1 MDSPLAAKATAHELA
16 RIIYSMV
23 TKGVEYLG
31 MDCTAM
37 AKQTRQ
43 RRLKR
48 LHSETRKFR
57 MYLVKFVEPEKTIL
71 INQLRNLLRAED
83 QCVP

>member
-1 MDSPLAAKATAHELA
+1 
-16 RIIYSMV
+16 
-23 TKGVEYLG
+23 

-48 LHSETRKFR
+48 LHSETRKFG
-57 MYLVKFVEPEKTIL
+57 MYLVKFVEPEKTKL
-71 INQLRNLLRAED
+71 INQLHDLLRAED
-83 QCVP
+83 WCVP